1 MDTTGHLT
9 GCVQAIDSLAV
20 CIEYVTLHVYA
31 DTAHRMVGR
40 RSEEADTKL
49 RIVEVVGIGLVGAV
63 LVLLAVAD
71 QCREL
76 LLADILWLCAI
87 DDRLIIILD
96 GRLDG
101 LDICVEALC
110 LQHICDLADGSDI
123 LTTLD
128 ILILVWIWSRN
139 RGRCIGDL
147 DEDALMAVPLDTV
160 PELTEGQN
168 ITLRGLIYETLAGC
182 RVEVNSVVTAAECE
196 VTVVYPGDR
205 HQLCIAHTGRCST
218 DCLCHRD
225 TVALQR
231 AAVCGLG
238 LIIEILRIPVLVG
251 LYDLLNVG
259 GITTGGKNDTL
270 LRMCSDWC
278 TIIHRR
284 LHTRY
289 TAILLNQLLGGG
301 TCHDLVVL
309 ISIEERG
316 HRSYEVGAPSACI
329 LLGLSITIG
338 INIGTDELVLSVPE
352 GTDQGRL
359 CILDEGRTHR
369 LEPWLQILTILDELR
384 NEINIAP
391 DPAGLIRALTET
403 AIVALEDMKIYR

>member
-9 GCVQAIDSLAV
+9 GCVQAIDSLSV

-31 DTAHRMVGR
+31 DTTHGVVGR

-49 RIVEVVGIGLVGAV
+49 RIIEVVGIGLVGAA

-76 LLADILWLCAI
+76 LLADILRLCAV
-87 DDRLIIILD
+87 DDRLIVILD

-101 LDICVEALC
+101 LDICIEALC
-110 LQHICDLADGSDI
+110 LQHIRDLADGSDI

-128 ILILVWIWSRN
+128 VLILVRIWSRN
-139 RGRCIGDL
+139 RGSCIGDL
-147 DEDALMAVPLDTV
+147 DEYALVAVPLDTV
-160 PELTEGQN
+160 TELTEGQN
-168 ITLRGLIYETLAGC
+168 VTLRGLVNETLAGR
-182 RVEVNSVVTAAECE
+182 RVDVNSVVTAAECE

-205 HQLCIAHTGRCST
+205 HQLCIAHTGCCGT

-259 GITTGGKNDTL
+259 GITTGGENDTL
-270 LRMCSDWC
+270 LRMCSNWC

-289 TAILLNQLLGGG
+289 TAILLDQLLGGG

-309 ISIEERG
+309 ICIEEGG

-329 LLGLSITIG
+329 LLGLSIPIG

-369 LEPWLQILTILDELR
+369 LEPWLQILTILDELG

-391 DPAGLIRALTET
+391 DPAGLICALTET
-403 AIVALEDMKIYR
+403 AIVALEDVQVYR